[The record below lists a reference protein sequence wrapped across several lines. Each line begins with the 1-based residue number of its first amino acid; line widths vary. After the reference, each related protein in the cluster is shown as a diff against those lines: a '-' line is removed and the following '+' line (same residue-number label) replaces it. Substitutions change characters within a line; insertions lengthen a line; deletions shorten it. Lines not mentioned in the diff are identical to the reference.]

1 MSETDKQ
8 IAARLA
14 AQKIREITAAGNSLP
29 RQMAEC
35 VELAQLAENK
45 WRESGYGAAT
55 EALIA
60 LGDMQYDNVV
70 LLRPENCTTSGDHS
84 ARGSAGMVPRVPSAG
99 STERWMG
106 VATCYPTESPACG
119 PPSRVSAPRVFGLR
133 GAPLQ

>member
-14 AQKIREITAAGNSLP
+14 AQKIQEVTAAGEQLYSALQKFQNSLP

-60 LGDMQYDNVV
+60 LGNMQDD
-70 LLRPENCTTSGDHS
+70 LGKWT
-84 ARGSAGMVPRVPSAG
+84 
-99 STERWMG
+99 
-106 VATCYPTESPACG
+106 PAELEK
-119 PPSRVSAPRVFGLR
+119 VEL
-133 GAPLQ
+133 